1 MATNTPD
8 TFGNAVTLP
17 FAGDVHELRGA
28 AHRAVTAK
36 LCAALLLG
44 SAWTLSCGGSAHA
57 ASYNETTQGDA
68 SNDRLNPTRLVL
80 SFDAVG
86 QVPGSNVVNGTV
98 GRPSAGAIDRDY
110 FHIVVPQGFVW
121 TELRVG
127 NQVTTGGGQGSF
139 IGLAAGATVPVLPS
153 ATSASGLLG
162 WTLYSNAQATTDILD
177 DMGLGHPSAG
187 GLNGASGFTA
197 PLPAGDYTLWLQET
211 ATGSFTYR
219 FNLLLSPV
227 PEPSG
232 AALGALGALAAL
244 VAIRSRSRRHR
255 PS

>member
-1 MATNTPD
+1 MPITT
-8 TFGNAVTLP
+8 
-17 FAGDVHELRGA
+17 EA
-28 AHRAVTAK
+28 APQGRCKRAVSFGGFGRFGGLAR
-36 LCAALLLG
+36 LGGVGLLLA
-44 SAWTLSCGGSAHA
+44 AWGLAHA
-57 ASYNETTQGDA
+57 ASYNETVQGDA

-98 GRPSAGAIDRDY
+98 GRVAGGAVDRDY

-121 TELRVG
+121 RELRVG
-127 NQVTTGGGQGSF
+127 NQVTTGGSQGSF

-153 ATSASGLLG
+153 TTSATGLLG

-177 DMGLGHPSAG
+177 DMGQGHATAG

-197 PLPAGDYTLWLQET
+197 PLAAGDYTLWIQET
-211 ATGSFTYR
+211 TAGSYTYR

-232 AALGALGALAAL
+232 VWLGALGALSAIVAL
-244 VAIRSRSRRHR
+244 KYRSRRHR